1 MTVTTTKLTRAAGLC
16 AVAAGLL
23 YVVVQLIHPDETVEE
38 VTTTVWIVTHWLT
51 LAMGVFALIGI
62 SGMYFRQ
69 VTETG
74 VLGLIGFL
82 LFGGFFLMVVAQ
94 AFVET
99 VVLPA
104 ISEEAPGY
112 VNDYLAAVVGRT
124 VRGDVGSFTVVN
136 ALTSPLYLLGGFLLG
151 VALYRARILARWAA
165 LLLAIGAPAAALVA
179 VLPESLD
186 RLLAFPV
193 GIALAG
199 LGYSLWREAERR
211 PSPGYAG

>member
-1 MTVTTTKLTRAAGLC
+1 M
-16 AVAAGLL
+16 
-23 YVVVQLIHPDETVEE
+23 
-38 VTTTVWIVTHWLT
+38 
-51 LAMGVFALIGI
+51 
-62 SGMYFRQ
+62 
-69 VTETG
+69 
-74 VLGLIGFL
+74 
-82 LFGGFFLMVVAQ
+82 
-94 AFVET
+94 
-99 VVLPA
+99 
-104 ISEEAPGY
+104 
-112 VNDYLAAVVGRT
+112 
-124 VRGDVGSFTVVN
+124 
-136 ALTSPLYLLGGFLLG
+136 G